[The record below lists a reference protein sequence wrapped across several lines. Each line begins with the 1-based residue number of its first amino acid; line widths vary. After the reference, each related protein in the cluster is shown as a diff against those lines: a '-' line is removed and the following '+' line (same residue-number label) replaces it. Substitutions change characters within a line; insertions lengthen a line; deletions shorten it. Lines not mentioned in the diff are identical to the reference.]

1 MKYVIVHGD
10 GMADWPCPELGG
22 RTPLQAAR
30 KPNMDRIA
38 ASGELGLVATI
49 PAGMPP
55 GSDVGTMSMLGYDP
69 RRYHT
74 GRAPIEAASMGL
86 DVGPDD
92 IVFRMNLVSIN
103 PGADGSSIMGDF
115 TAGHISS
122 EEAAEIVRD
131 LSKGL
136 ADADIT
142 LYNGVS
148 YRHIMVW
155 HGGPADTVLTPP
167 HDISDQP
174 VVEYLPQG
182 PGAERLRDLMA
193 KAAAILARH
202 PVNEARRA
210 NGKPAA
216 TSVWFWGQGKRPA
229 VPTLKQRFNADGAVI
244 SAVDLVNGLGRLAGL
259 DVVKVPGATGFLDTD
274 YAAKGRYGL
283 AALRDRD
290 FLLVHIEAPD
300 EAAHMGRA
308 DFKVEAIERID
319 ELVIGTLLEGLPKL
333 GDYRLLLMPDHA
345 TPCKL
350 KTHSNEPVPF
360 AIVSSAAF
368 KQPPPVNRRY
378 TEQDAGATGLMVGD
392 GYGLIERLFQKSSSD
407 EIRRGR

>member
-55 GSDVGTMSMLGYDP
+55 GSDVGTMTMLGYDP
-69 RRYHT
+69 KRYHT

-86 DVGPDD
+86 DIGPDD
-92 IVFRMNLVSIN
+92 VVFRMNLVTLD
-103 PGADGSSIMGDF
+103 PGSDDSSIMGDF
-115 TAGHISS
+115 TAGHITS
-122 EEAAEIVRD
+122 EEAAEIVHD
-131 LSKGL
+131 LGKSL
-136 ADADIT
+136 ANDDIT

-155 HGGPADTVLTPP
+155 HGGPTDTILTPP
-167 HDISDQP
+167 HDISDKP
-174 VVEYLPQG
+174 VAEHLPKG
-182 PGAERLRDLMA
+182 LGAERLRDLMA
-193 KAAAILARH
+193 KASGILAHHR
-202 PVNEARRA
+202 VNEARRA
-210 NGKPAA
+210 KGKPTAN
-216 TSVWFWGQGKRPA
+216 SVWFWGQGKRPA

-259 DVVKVPGATGFLDTD
+259 EVVKVPGATGFLDTD

-283 AALRDRD
+283 AVLKDHD

-300 EAAHMGRA
+300 EAGHMGRA

-333 GDYRLLLMPDHA
+333 GEYRLLLMPDHA
-345 TPCKL
+345 TPCQL

-360 AIVSSAAF
+360 AMVSGEALKRAPS
-368 KQPPPVNRRY
+368 VDRHY
-378 TEQDAGATGLMVGD
+378 TEQDASATGLVVGE
-392 GYGLIERLFQKSSSD
+392 GYGLIERLFQKPSL
-407 EIRRGR
+407 